1 MLKRPMA
8 LLVALSLLAFP
19 AARADASAK
28 PAAPRNAR
36 KAPPPVATATP
47 APARLDASTFHSP
60 KLRGWVNDTPDTGQ
74 FLPDSVWLVRVGP
87 RVTRAGDFV
96 REWFSSYPEYRPMQD
111 SAGRV
116 QFLNNLI
123 NRDVLALTALGQNR
137 TAGFEDRLALRET
150 EQRALTA
157 AVHQRFVSD
166 SIKVSEAEVRALW
179 ENLKWRQHLR
189 HIVLDDKADA
199 ERVRRELISGRTSWS
214 VAVKRYSIATKDPGP
229 DGDLGW
235 VTPELLSPQ
244 LQVRALSLQPGEIAA
259 PVKDRDGWQIVQSV
273 ERRPVE
279 PPAYEVTAVRLR
291 SLLRAVKSDA
301 GAGRLTAMLRAQHG
315 VVYDSTVAA
324 FAASRF
330 GKTME
335 LKQGAT
341 PTIELDTRL
350 PTFADADTS
359 RLLARWNGG
368 GRYSIGDLVHTFS
381 GIPPLLRPSLRS
393 PEVLLAFVESVV
405 LEPSIAD
412 FGRQRGLLND
422 TLVTEPMRRKLED
435 LMVEH
440 LYQDSIGTRVWVSKD
455 ERKAYY
461 QKHLAGF
468 VTFASVQF
476 AAIVRGS
483 KAGVDSVEAALRSG
497 IKAADLLRADSLA
510 GRKSGRIQ
518 TRRQDQNGPYQ
529 TVLFEEMHPGDIR
542 DFGPDEEGNYAI
554 IQMLAYD
561 PGRQLSYE
569 ESESIIAE
577 SLQNQKSDE
586 ALQAMINRL
595 KKRYDIAWRP
605 EKVMLVRLVDPSFG
619 W

>member
-1 MLKRPMA
+1 
-8 LLVALSLLAFP
+8 
-19 AARADASAK
+19 
-28 PAAPRNAR
+28 
-36 KAPPPVATATP
+36 
-47 APARLDASTFHSP
+47 
-60 KLRGWVNDTPDTGQ
+60 
-74 FLPDSVWLVRVGP
+74 
-87 RVTRAGDFV
+87 
-96 REWFSSYPEYRPMQD
+96 
-111 SAGRV
+111 
-116 QFLNNLI
+116 
-123 NRDVLALTALGQNR
+123 
-137 TAGFEDRLALRET
+137 
-150 EQRALTA
+150 
-157 AVHQRFVSD
+157 
-166 SIKVSEAEVRALW
+166 
-179 ENLKWRQHLR
+179 
-189 HIVLDDKADA
+189 
-199 ERVRRELISGRTSWS
+199 
-214 VAVKRYSIATKDPGP
+214 
-229 DGDLGW
+229 
-235 VTPELLSPQ
+235 
-244 LQVRALSLQPGEIAA
+244 
-259 PVKDRDGWQIVQSV
+259 
-273 ERRPVE
+273 
-279 PPAYEVTAVRLR
+279 
-291 SLLRAVKSDA
+291 
-301 GAGRLTAMLRAQHG
+301 
-315 VVYDSTVAA
+315 
-324 FAASRF
+324 
-330 GKTME
+330 
-335 LKQGAT
+335 
-341 PTIELDTRL
+341 
-350 PTFADADTS
+350 
-359 RLLARWNGG
+359 
-368 GRYSIGDLVHTFS
+368 
-381 GIPPLLRPSLRS
+381 
-393 PEVLLAFVESVV
+393 VLLAFVESVV